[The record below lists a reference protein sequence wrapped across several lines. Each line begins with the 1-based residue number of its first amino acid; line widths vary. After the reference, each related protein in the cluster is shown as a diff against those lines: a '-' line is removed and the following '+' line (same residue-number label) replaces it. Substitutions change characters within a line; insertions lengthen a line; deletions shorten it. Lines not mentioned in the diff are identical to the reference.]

1 MTITDAILNMIYAEY
16 LAQRQLT
23 VVPTTWQ
30 KDVRAY
36 EEYIKD
42 SDLAKMPIKEILVR
56 HCYALS

>member
-36 EEYIKD
+36 EEFIKD